1 MILTLALSAC
11 AAPVAAPAADEGAG
25 ETAAE
30 PAESGEAAMEEGDVT
45 LRLGWWGNEPRHNM
59 YNDLADMYEE
69 LNPNVTIEREF
80 AGWAPYW
87 EKLATQ
93 VAGGNAPDIIH
104 MHPNYLFDYG
114 NRGALLDLT
123 PLVETGQIDLSKWP
137 QGIVDTG
144 KIDDKI
150 YMLTLGNSSVG
161 IHYNPA
167 LFEQAGVAEPD
178 HRVDVGRMD
187 WQDTVLAL
195 NEALPED
202 VYAIRTSGDD
212 ARGFRVFLRQR
223 DKLFF
228 DGDSARFRAGRLA
241 RLLADVGRPARRRR
255 HAARRTHAGNEPTGS
270 RGLHVGEGAGRRPG
284 YIRQPAQ
291 ALPGA
296 HGERAGPESL
306 PTQQQPG

>member
-1 MILTLALSAC
+1 
-11 AAPVAAPAADEGAG
+11 
-25 ETAAE
+25 
-30 PAESGEAAMEEGDVT
+30 MEEGDVT

-93 VAGGNAPDIIH
+93 VAGGNAPDIVAH
-104 MHPNYLFDYG
+104 APQFLFDYG

-161 IHYNPA
+161 MHYNPA
-167 LFEQAGVAEPD
+167 LFEEAAWLQPTFD
-178 HRVDVGRMD
+178 WTWSD

-202 VYAIRTSGDD
+202 VYAMSDSGDD

-228 DGDSARFRAGRLA
+228 DGDQLGFEPQDLRDYWQMWEDLRAAGA
-241 RLLADVGRPARRRR
+241 MPPA
-255 HAARRTHAGNEPTGS
+255 ALTQEMSQLGHAG
-270 RGLHVGEGAGRRPG
+270 LHAGEGADRRPG
-284 YIRQPAQ
+284 RS
-291 ALPGA
+291 
-296 HGERAGPESL
+296 RATSTSSTRCTWKTSWG
-306 PTQQQPG
+306 